1 MYRLLHIHTNPTF
14 FWDTLKF
21 VDEKFNNE
29 IAFIGAYDENTI
41 AKLNKLN
48 LVYKTYENTEQ
59 KIKQL
64 VEHTSQFDG
73 IILYGLD
80 EYQTKTLLQIS
91 SKVKIFLRFFGAELY
106 MIRAKEFLSETTWK
120 YQFKENA
127 TLLGKLKLFLGLFKR
142 KIKITFNK
150 ECDVQIDNQK
160 KVYQRFN
167 SVMMINEF
175 EYKELSKSFFLPKLI
190 TLQFTNHEK
199 ESIRL
204 ITSKKSN
211 KIIIGN
217 SGHRWNNHLDLLD
230 IIKNSNNIG
239 NIEFQL
245 FFSYGAESVYSK
257 KVKSLAQEIKNVHL
271 IESFLEKD
279 EFEATYTQA
288 EALVINSYRQH
299 AVGNIITAIKYGCK
313 IYLNKRSS
321 TYHWLVSKGFLINE
335 VDNLKN
341 DIESGNIKLSVEEQ
355 QHNLDCFVK
364 AVKDYSVEDFVNN
377 VVTILEEK

>member
-1 MYRLLHIHTNPTF
+1 MYKLLHIHTNPTF

-335 VDNLKN
+335 VDNLKRV
-341 DIESGNIKLSVEEQ
+341 SS
-355 QHNLDCFVK
+355 
-364 AVKDYSVEDFVNN
+364 
-377 VVTILEEK
+377 